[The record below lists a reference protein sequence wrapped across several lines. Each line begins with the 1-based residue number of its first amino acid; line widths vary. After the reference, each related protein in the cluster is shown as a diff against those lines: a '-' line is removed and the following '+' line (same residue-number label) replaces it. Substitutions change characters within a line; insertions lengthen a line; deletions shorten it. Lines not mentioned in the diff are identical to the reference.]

1 MRRQYAGARW
11 SGQFTARRMRLRGPS
26 PYRPRY
32 KRQGK
37 LSLPN
42 RAHPWQPEQLPYN
55 MEPMPKLIVSG
66 VTYELVEQVIT
77 VGRAPDNTIH
87 IDDPSVSS
95 RHAELRAAGKAYQL
109 RDLGST
115 NGTRVNGST
124 TGEITLHSGDRVRF
138 GAVDARFEGD
148 VPRNATQP
156 LPTAAKVD
164 AKVATTSIR
173 PADFANASPFRA
185 RSKQRDPGRTALF
198 IAAAIALL
206 ALLAGLAAVLT
217 MHTPTP

>member
-1 MRRQYAGARW
+1 
-11 SGQFTARRMRLRGPS
+11 
-26 PYRPRY
+26 
-32 KRQGK
+32 
-37 LSLPN
+37 
-42 RAHPWQPEQLPYN
+42 
-55 MEPMPKLIVSG
+55 MPKLMISG

-87 IDDPSVSS
+87 LDDPSVSG

-115 NGTRVNGST
+115 NGTRVNGSPT
-124 TGEITLHSGDRVRF
+124 SEVILHSGDRIRF

-148 VPRNATQP
+148 IPIGATQP
-156 LPTAAKVD
+156 LPAATKVD
-164 AKVATTSIR
+164 AKVARTSIR
-173 PADFANASPFRA
+173 PADFANASPFRT

-206 ALLAGLAAVLT
+206 ALLAGIVAVLT
-217 MHTPTP
+217 MHAPTP

>member
-1 MRRQYAGARW
+1 
-11 SGQFTARRMRLRGPS
+11 
-26 PYRPRY
+26 
-32 KRQGK
+32 
-37 LSLPN
+37 
-42 RAHPWQPEQLPYN
+42 
-55 MEPMPKLIVSG
+55 MPKLIVSG
-66 VTYELVEQVIT
+66 VTYELVEQLIT

-87 IDDPSVSS
+87 IDDPSVSG

-115 NGTRVNGST
+115 NGTRVNGSA
-124 TGEITLHSGDRVRF
+124 TGEITLHSGDRIRF

-148 VPRNATQP
+148 VPMSATQP
-156 LPTAAKVD
+156 LPAAAKVD

-173 PADFANASPFRA
+173 PADFANASPFRT

-206 ALLAGLAAVLT
+206 ALLAGIVAVLT
-217 MHTPTP
+217 MHAPMP